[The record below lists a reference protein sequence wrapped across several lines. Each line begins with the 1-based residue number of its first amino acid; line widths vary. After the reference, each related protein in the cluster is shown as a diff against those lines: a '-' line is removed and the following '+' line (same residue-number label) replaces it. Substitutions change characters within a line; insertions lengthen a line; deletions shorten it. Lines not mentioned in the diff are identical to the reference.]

1 MKLGPW
7 KPEPDLQARS
17 PYPFCL
23 RLRLGNHGK
32 AVVGQAYSA
41 SSIGATAHW
50 ADRLFRLTS
59 ALTKLPPLAV
69 VRASPKSEIWT
80 LAPKRRKGGIDSH
93 AHRGAVVTAPAHRTR
108 QECRPVMKTY
118 LPRLFSN
125 SIRLFIEPASN
136 HPEIAEDGL
145 YSRAASPQY
154 ALVRRPAFRLHP
166 AQGRILPSY
175 LPVDV

>member
-1 MKLGPW
+1 MNSGTGPIPWMTCWMRRSSSRCGMKMKLGPW

-17 PYPFCL
+17 PYPLCL

-108 QECRPVMKTY
+108 QECRPGVRLY
-118 LPRLFSN
+118 LPIL
-125 SIRLFIEPASN
+125 L
-136 HPEIAEDGL
+136 
-145 YSRAASPQY
+145 
-154 ALVRRPAFRLHP
+154 AFLN
-166 AQGRILPSY
+166 ANQQKFCT
-175 LPVDV
+175 V